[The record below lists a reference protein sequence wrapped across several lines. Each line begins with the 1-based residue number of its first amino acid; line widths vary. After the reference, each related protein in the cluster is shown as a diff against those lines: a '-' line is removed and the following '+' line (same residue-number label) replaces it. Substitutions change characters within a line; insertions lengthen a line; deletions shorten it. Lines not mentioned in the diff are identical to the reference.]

1 MKPSIRSLALTAIL
15 CFLPTLATAQ
25 NSNRA
30 AVEQTMQQL
39 MRGFE
44 AGDSALIFEAFRKDG
59 IVVGHSATTGK
70 LVTLTAEAWAEGFP
84 GKPAAD
90 EDQRHRS
97 YEILDVTDEVAMV
110 KVRLD
115 YPGWDG
121 VDYLALLKIDGRW
134 QIVSKS
140 WGGKRKPAAT

>member
-1 MKPSIRSLALTAIL
+1 MKSSLRSFVLAAALIL
-15 CFLPTLATAQ
+15 LPASAMAQ

-30 AVEQTMQQL
+30 AVEQVMQQL

-59 IVVGHSATTGK
+59 IVVGHSTATGK
-70 LVTLTAEAWAEGFP
+70 IVTLTAEEWAEGFP

-90 EDQRHRS
+90 EDQRHRT
-97 YEILDVTDEVAMV
+97 YEILDVTDEIAMV
-110 KVRLD
+110 KVVLN

-121 VDYLALLKIDGRW
+121 VDYLALLNIDGKW
-134 QIVSKS
+134 MIASKS
-140 WGGKRKPAAT
+140 WGGKRKPATS